1 MGEILLGG
9 LMLFGARVAD
19 VSLGTLRTLL
29 LVRNRRLLAA
39 GIGFFEVIIYVLA
52 LSFIFQRLDSH
63 VSLVFYGL
71 GFASGNLLGSWLE
84 ERLAFGHATVQVITL
99 CCPENLAAKL
109 RSEGFGVTVVQGQG
123 LEGNHLILYV
133 ITLRR
138 SLRALLRLIHE
149 WDAQAFVTVL
159 ETRATRGGFYGSQ
172 RK

>member
-9 LMLFGARVAD
+9 LTLFGARVAD

-39 GIGFFEVIIYVLA
+39 SIGFFEVIIYILA
-52 LSFIFQRLDSH
+52 LNFIFQRLDSH
-63 VSLVFYGL
+63 INLVFYGL

-84 ERLAFGHATVQVITL
+84 EKLAFGQVTVQVITL
-99 CCPENLAAKL
+99 CSPADLATKL
-109 RSEGFGVTVVQGQG
+109 RGEGFGVTAVQGQG

-133 ITLRR
+133 ITRRR
-138 SLRALLRLIHE
+138 SLRALLKLIQE

-172 RK
+172 GK